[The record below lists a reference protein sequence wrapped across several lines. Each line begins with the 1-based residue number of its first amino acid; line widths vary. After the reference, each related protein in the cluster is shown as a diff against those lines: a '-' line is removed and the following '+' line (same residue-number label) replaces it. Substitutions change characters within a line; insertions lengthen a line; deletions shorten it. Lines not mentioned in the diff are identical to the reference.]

1 MPPAVKSELDGI
13 AERAAAAL
21 ERGES
26 DEALRLWSSVR
37 SHAPADPIGY
47 IQAGITLRGLGRPE
61 DADAMFLQG
70 MSQCANTFELTLE
83 YAWTAHYRLDWTEA
97 IARWTDVAK
106 RFPGVSHGP
115 VGVARCLIQLG
126 RADEVEPYLAA
137 FDFAPTNDMD
147 VGIILAEMASVKG
160 DWKESV
166 RRWSILRS
174 AYPDNSRVIDG
185 YGQALWQLHSDEGE
199 QAALPAPAGADALP
213 RPVDIAVVSDV
224 EIRNLMLR
232 FQSLG
237 ENCEF
242 GLVQRRFGAEPIG
255 LLRWTY
261 AKPERVVQLLSNQFA
276 GIGSE
281 AGTRLNVSKYGEYF
295 IEDLE
300 NDLVFHTFIAQ
311 STADPDS
318 LLTRHRKRL
327 GRLREKLIEDL
338 QIGEHIFVYKVQ
350 YGATR
355 EAMER
360 MQAAIRAYG
369 PGALLC
375 VRAKDANNPAGS
387 VTRGSD
393 GLLTGYLDRVGP
405 SVQQSNEVWD
415 IAFDDWIAI
424 CRETLR
430 LQDERPGSLAMM

>member
-1 MPPAVKSELDGI
+1 MPPAFKSDLDEI
-13 AERAAAAL
+13 AKRAAAAL
-21 ERGES
+21 ERGEL
-26 DEALRLWSSVR
+26 DEALRLWSSIR
-37 SHAPADPIGY
+37 SHEPADPISY
-47 IQAGITLRGLGRPE
+47 IQAGIALRRLGRPE
-61 DADAMFLQG
+61 DADAIFLQG
-70 MSQCANTFELTLE
+70 MSHCANMFELTLE
-83 YAWTAHYRLDWTEA
+83 YAWTAHYRLDWPEA
-97 IARWTDVAK
+97 MARWTDVAN

-137 FDFAPTNDMD
+137 FGFAPPNDMD
-147 VGIILAEMASVKG
+147 VSIVLAEIASVRG
-160 DWKESV
+160 DWTEAV
-166 RRWSILRS
+166 RRWSVLRS

-199 QAALPAPAGADALP
+199 QAALAAPARMDALP
-213 RPVDIAVVSDV
+213 RPVEITVVRDV
-224 EIRNLMLR
+224 EIRDLMLR

-261 AKPERVVQLLSNQFA
+261 VKPERAVQLLSNRFA

-311 STADPDS
+311 STADPDG

-327 GRLREKLIEDL
+327 GRLRERLIEDL
-338 QIGEHIFVYKVQ
+338 QNGEHIFVYKVQ

-355 EAMER
+355 SMER

-375 VRAKDANNPAGS
+375 VRAKDADNPAGS

-393 GLLTGYLDRVGP
+393 GMLTGYLDRVGP

-415 IAFDDWIAI
+415 IAFDDWIAV
-424 CRETLR
+424 CREALR
-430 LQDERPGSLAMM
+430 LQVKGAVHGL